1 MCRFHRGKAVH
12 LLQRPW
18 PRSQDVPAPAPA
30 STCRHRVE
38 RCETEP
44 KQLIQQ
50 KARRPSAEWIAPP
63 PVEILLAWA
72 LYARRDALP
81 LARCS
86 FSYSRRYRG
95 PDFRRRATS
104 VFLFR
109 FFVNLREHTHAN
121 TQVPTEIFFSSSWR
135 SFSASALI

>member
-18 PRSQDVPAPAPA
+18 PRPQDVPAPAPA

-63 PVEILLAWA
+63 PVEICWLWRFMRGATVFLFHGVHF
-72 LYARRDALP
+72 
-81 LARCS
+81 
-86 FSYSRRYRG
+86 FSVNGIPG
-95 PDFRRRATS
+95 PDFGRVATP
-104 VFLFR
+104 VFL
-109 FFVNLREHTHAN
+109 
-121 TQVPTEIFFSSSWR
+121 
-135 SFSASALI
+135 